1 MGYLIMSP
9 HRKKILWIIPAAL
22 SAGVVAPVSTYAQDG
37 ANAIESVTVTARR
50 REENV
55 QDVPVS
61 VAALSGEQM
70 ELRGIERIENV
81 VASTPN
87 VLVSSG
93 PSGAVD
99 ASFSMRGIPRA
110 GFFVDGI
117 WQQSNL
123 GLSTR
128 STTELQSVEVLRGP
142 QGTLYGR
149 DSTGG
154 AIRLQTK
161 LPAEEFGARMTATLG
176 SYDRR
181 DVGLNMDLPITDTL
195 FSKISIASEQ
205 RDGYVESIT
214 IDKAFGDM
222 ESLSL
227 RGDLLWKPNDRFTAR
242 LTIDHQEQEGTQ
254 ANYTLLMLDPGTPGP
269 SPGFGFQVPPYQYY
283 ELVGVQF
290 NCQGQVPECPGGRVG
305 DLQTT
310 SDFDAGPGIDI
321 DIDSVTARFDF
332 EINDALTIS
341 SLTNYT
347 EQDSWFYAH
356 FDNSDVDFFSQG
368 TYAEREGWSQEF
380 QLAGDVG
387 KFHYVGG
394 LYTWRTDNISR
405 FMRWTFWDFRSGD
418 LDFSQVSSSPQ
429 CTSWIPT
436 SGLTPCI
443 MVPGSSESL
452 ISTREE
458 GYAGFGELSY
468 DITDTLSLTVG
479 GRYHDQ
485 KNTTW
490 TELFSPNTAPRSNIP
505 GQLPSGDLVA
515 SAGRVNPYE
524 YTFDKVTYRA
534 ALTNKF
540 TDDLMAYVGM
550 AQGYNGGGISR
561 VNIPQLNGGLVLTD
575 FPYDPETINNYELGL
590 RSTWLGGSLQVN
602 VTGFFTEWE
611 DIQLSGTVRNPV
623 TGEVLPTFVIQNA
636 ATAEAKG
643 VEVSVI
649 YLPTRSL
656 QFNVDVGTLDTK
668 YTSLSSAASEIS
680 LDSKFGQAPE
690 LQYNLGAQWKGDLGR
705 HGLVA
710 RADYSYTS
718 GFMRSYVPGDQ
729 STTYTG
735 KKWEQEAYGLLN
747 TRLVFMH
754 ESGKWEA
761 AVFGT
766 NLTDERYT
774 TGGFFSPLLLVD
786 DGTIGR
792 PREYGV
798 SVKVNFQ

>member
-1 MGYLIMSP
+1 M
-9 HRKKILWIIPAAL
+9 
-22 SAGVVAPVSTYAQDG
+22 PVSTYAQEQG
-37 ANAIESVTVTARR
+37 ASVGIEMVTVTARR
-50 REENV
+50 REENL

-61 VAALSGEQM
+61 VQALSGEQM
-70 ELRGIERIENV
+70 ELRGIERVENV
-81 VASTPN
+81 VAATPN

-110 GFFVDGI
+110 GFFVDGV

-128 STTELQSVEVLRGP
+128 GTAELESVEVLRGP

-154 AIRLQTK
+154 AIRLQTR
-161 LPAEEFGARMTATLG
+161 LPASEFGARVTATAG

-181 DVGLNMDLPITDTL
+181 DIALHMDLPISEKL
-195 FSKISIASEQ
+195 LSKFSVISEQ
-205 RDGYVESIT
+205 RDGYVDSVT
-214 IDKAFGDM
+214 IDRAYGEM
-222 ESLSL
+222 ENLSL
-227 RGDLLWKPNDRFTAR
+227 RADFLWSPSDRLKVR
-242 LTIDHQEQEGTQ
+242 LTGDHSKQQGTQ
-254 ANYTLLMLDPGTPGP
+254 ANYTLTMIDPGTPGP

-283 ELVGVQF
+283 ELVGIQY
-290 NCQGQVPECPGGRVG
+290 NCKGQVPNCPGGVIG

-310 SDFDAGPGIDI
+310 SDYDSGPGIDI
-321 DIDSVTARFDF
+321 DIDSLTARVDFDL
-332 EINDALTIS
+332 NDSITLS

-347 EQDSWFYAH
+347 EQNSWFYAH
-356 FDNSDVDFFSQG
+356 FDNSNVDFFSQA
-368 TYAEREGWSQEF
+368 TYAEREGISQEF
-380 QLAGDVG
+380 QIAGDHDR
-387 KFHYVGG
+387 FHYVGG
-394 LYTWRTDNISR
+394 LYGWRTDNISR
-405 FMRWTFWDFRSGD
+405 FMRWTFWDFRTGE
-418 LDFSQVSSSPQ
+418 LDFTDVTSSPQ
-429 CTSWIPT
+429 CTSWAPT
-436 SGLTPCI
+436 SGNIPCL

-458 GYAGFGELSY
+458 GYAAFGELSY
-468 DITDTLSLTVG
+468 DITSTLSATIG
-479 GRYHDQ
+479 ARFHDQ
-485 KNTTW
+485 TNTTW
-490 TELFSPNTAPRSNIP
+490 TELFSPETAARSNIP
-505 GQLPSGDLVA
+505 GQRPSGDLVA
-515 SAGRVNPYE
+515 SAGRVNPFE
-524 YTFDKVTYRA
+524 YKFNKMTYRL

-540 TDDLMAYVGM
+540 TDDLMMYVGA

-561 VNIPQLNGGLVLTD
+561 VNIPQLNGSLLLTD

-590 RSTWLGGSLQVN
+590 RSNWLGGTLQVN
-602 VTGFFTEWE
+602 ATAFFTQWE
-611 DIQLSGTVRNPV
+611 DIQLSGTVRNPI

-636 ATAEAKG
+636 ATAEARG
-643 VEVSVI
+643 AEVSII
-649 YLPTRSL
+649 YLPTSQL
-656 QFNVDVGTLDTK
+656 QFNLDVGLLDTK

-690 LQYNLGAQWKGDLGR
+690 VQYNLGGQWRGNLGE
-705 HGLVA
+705 HNLVF
-710 RADYSYTS
+710 RADYSWTS

-747 TRLVFMH
+747 ARLGFLH
-754 ESGKWEA
+754 ASGKWEVA
-761 AVFGT
+761 LFGT

-798 SVKVNFQ
+798 SLKVNFN